1 MIGIVSSVHD
11 TAGTNIHDRILE
23 VVDLERTGTFEGNPV
38 HRGEGFIL
46 VRTERELLNAD
57 HLDEHF
63 KVDSWIFA
71 SKHKA
76 KSGTPSLTTHSPGNW
91 TPEALYG
98 GSPEQLSVAEPR
110 LIKAALQ
117 TLKAR
122 RDATGIEY
130 EVSLEVTH
138 HGPTAMDSPVVF
150 VEIGSGPEQ
159 WSDPSAAD
167 VTARAIL
174 DTVALKYPDS
184 WVPCVGFGGGHY
196 PPRFTEIM
204 LSTQYAVG
212 HIMPKYVTDNINL
225 ARMVQIAKERNG
237 PTELAIIDWKGL
249 TSPVRGA
256 VLEAIDGLGLGFIK
270 AREAVRGA
278 NEPGSGPKC

>member
-11 TAGTNIHDRILE
+11 TAGTNIHNRILE
-23 VVDLERTGTFEGNPV
+23 LADLERMDTFEGHPV
-38 HRGEGFIL
+38 HRGDSIIL

-63 KVDSWIFA
+63 NVDSWIFA

-91 TPEALYG
+91 TPEAIYG
-98 GSPEQLSVAEPR
+98 GSPEELSVAEPH

-122 RDATGIEY
+122 RDSIGIKY
-130 EVSLEVTH
+130 EVCLEVTH
-138 HGPTAMDSPVVF
+138 HGPTAMDTPVVF

-159 WSDPSAAD
+159 WSDPSAVD

-174 DTVALKYPDS
+174 DIVAFKIPDS
-184 WVPCVGFGGGHY
+184 WIPCLGFGGGHY

-204 LSTQYAVG
+204 LSTHYAVG
-212 HIMPKYVTDNINL
+212 HIMPKYVSENVDI
-225 ARMVQIAKERNG
+225 ARMVQAAVERNG

-249 TSPVRGA
+249 TSSIRGA
-256 VLEAIDGLGLGFIK
+256 VLETIDDLGLGFIK
-270 AREAVRGA
+270 AREAVRSA
-278 NEPGSGPKC
+278 NESRSRTKC

>member
-23 VVDLERTGTFEGNPV
+23 LVDFERTDTFEGHPV
-38 HRGEGFIL
+38 HRGEGITL
-46 VRTERELLNAD
+46 VRTERELLHAD

-63 KVDSWIFA
+63 TVDSWIFA

-76 KSGTPSLTTHSPGNW
+76 ISGTPSLTTHSPGNW
-91 TPEALYG
+91 TSEVRYG
-98 GSPEQLSVAEPR
+98 GSPEELSVAEPR

-117 TLKAR
+117 ALKAR
-122 RDATGIEY
+122 RDATGIKY
-130 EVSLEVTH
+130 EVTLEVTH

-159 WSDPSAAD
+159 WSDPLAVD
-167 VTARAIL
+167 VIARAIL
-174 DTVALKYPDS
+174 DTVAFKPPDS

-196 PPRFTEIM
+196 PPRFTDIM
-204 LSTQYAVG
+204 LSTHYAVG
-212 HIMPKYVTDNINL
+212 HIMPKYVTDTVDIT
-225 ARMVQIAKERNG
+225 RMVRTARERNG

-249 TSPVRGA
+249 TSSVRGA

-270 AREAVRGA
+270 AREAARSA
-278 NEPGSGPKC
+278 NEPGHLPKY